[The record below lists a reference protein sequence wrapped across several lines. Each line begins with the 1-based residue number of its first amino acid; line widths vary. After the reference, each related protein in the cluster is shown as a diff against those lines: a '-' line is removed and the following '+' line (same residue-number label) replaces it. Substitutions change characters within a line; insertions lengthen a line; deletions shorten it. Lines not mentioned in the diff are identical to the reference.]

1 MHVNPHV
8 LEVFIIRNIF
18 LLPNDKL
25 HVFLAVSAPPASS
38 LVLWAGAE
46 LWECCDDDD
55 DDCVFAVIV
64 ITSSHYSWD

>member
-1 MHVNPHV
+1 MHVNPPV
-8 LEVFIIRNIF
+8 LEVFIIRTIF

-55 DDCVFAVIV
+55 DCVFAVIV

>member
-1 MHVNPHV
+1 MHVNTHV

-46 LWECCDDDD
+46 LRECCDDD

>member
-1 MHVNPHV
+1 MHVNTHV

-46 LWECCDDDD
+46 LREGCDDD